1 MMLFFSAKQ
10 WMQTLKIK
18 FRTSP
23 VRNSITHIFSWY
35 RMLKKRVSLPAFP
48 VQEGKRTGST
58 RLTGMYASL
67 SVEAA
72 LVFTLCLFSCALLM
86 TPMKLLEEQRKIQA
100 ALDQASRDLSQYAYI
115 KYQLDQGKEGF
126 MAETG
131 AAALVGISYARS
143 KVMGQVDRDYIQQI
157 SFGKSRIL
165 QEDEKILLVMNYRI
179 QLPFSIF
186 GLSSIPM
193 ESVSMRRAWVGADG
207 GRIAQKGKAEGE
219 NSDQVVYIGKNAT
232 RYHSD
237 PLCHY
242 LYNDLKAVSASQMNS
257 LRNQQGEKY
266 RACSRCG
273 SAAADVLYV
282 MPSGNRYHTSELCS
296 AITAYVR
303 AAKKSEVGHLGACSY
318 CGGK

>member
-1 MMLFFSAKQ
+1 
-10 WMQTLKIK
+10 
-18 FRTSP
+18 
-23 VRNSITHIFSWY
+23 
-35 RMLKKRVSLPAFP
+35 
-48 VQEGKRTGST
+48 
-58 RLTGMYASL
+58 
-67 SVEAA
+67 
-72 LVFTLCLFSCALLM
+72 
-86 TPMKLLEEQRKIQA
+86 MKLLEEQRKIQA

-115 KYQLDQGKEGF
+115 KYQLDQGKGGF

-143 KVMGQVDRDYIQQI
+143 KVMGQVDRDHIQQI